1 MPGHA
6 FLQPLD
12 RGVAVFPSIRD
23 WVKGGLIAVTFILA
37 FKFVA
42 QKSNVPAL
50 TSVAGKV

>member
-1 MPGHA
+1 MR
-6 FLQPLD
+6 F
-12 RGVAVFPSIRD
+12 SITE

-42 QKSNVPAL
+42 SKTGVPAL